1 MKMIEV
7 AIIIDNDC
15 LAVGDGNVKKWYE
28 DVLKQESKVVML
40 STMMQ
45 YTALLVG
52 VYRKEIGFI
61 SVSGKDKSYPVVDN
75 SCNIEEIDEF
85 NHLEEMLWEML

>member
-7 AIIIDNDC
+7 AIIIDNDS

-40 STMMQ
+40 STMIQ
-45 YTALLVG
+45 YTVLLVG
-52 VYRKEIGFI
+52 VHKKEIGFI
-61 SVSGKDKSYPVVDN
+61 SVSGRDKSYPVVNN
-75 SCNIEEIDEF
+75 SCNLEDIEEF

>member
-28 DVLKQESKVVML
+28 DVLKQEGKVVML

-52 VYRKEIGFI
+52 VHKKEIGFI
-61 SVSGKDKSYPVVDN
+61 SVSGKNKSYPVVDN

-85 NHLEEMLWEML
+85 KHLEEMLWEIL